1 MRTYHYLALRTIQD
15 LRRIPCFCR
24 ITKEPT
30 AELAK
35 IHDRMPVMLPENLI
49 NDWINPSSNP
59 DEIIRYSLSDMVIE
73 KTDG

>member
-1 MRTYHYLALRTIQD
+1 ML
-15 LRRIPCFCR
+15 
-24 ITKEPT
+24 TKELT

-73 KTDG
+73 KADG